1 VEIMYRQIKVHSDDW
16 NFQRVLWFDQSDNI
30 AAFQLTTVTYGL
42 ACAPFLALRTLLQLV
57 KDHGDQYPLAVPSL
71 TKGRYV
77 DDIFGGA
84 DSIQQAQEIVTQ
96 LNNLCM
102 AGGFPLQ
109 KWFCN
114 HPELLAFIQNKK
126 ILSSSVAIEDNT
138 MVNILGLFWQPLM
151 DTFQFQFKNIS
162 TGSVTKRSI
171 LSTIAKCF
179 DPLGFLSP
187 ISIKAKILLQELWSL
202 KLEWDD
208 PLPSPLSAEWINFL
222 QDLQE
227 ISSLTFPRWLGS
239 TSDTKLEIHGFCDA
253 SQRAMAAVVYLRATS
268 PDGNTKVTLVCAKT
282 KVAPLKRL
290 TIPRLELAGAVLLT
304 KLTTQHPSKWK
315 EFVQNR
321 VCFIQETLPHAL
333 WKFVSGKENPAD
345 LATRGLSSVQLKEN
359 PAWLNGPLW
368 LSQLSSFWPT
378 DKFKTIQRVHLEERK
393 SQVLTNLIVR
403 TSEPWDLLLRY
414 SSLTK
419 LFRVTALC
427 RRVILRLKKT
437 PDSSITAKPITTL
450 ELEEAK
456 LFWIGKVQQTSLHKE
471 IDTLMKELNLS
482 RSNHLVR
489 LVPFL
494 DSTGLLRLGGRLQA
508 SLLPND
514 AKHPL
519 IIPKSSPLST
529 LIIAEAHQQ
538 TLHGGTQATLSFIR
552 QHYWI
557 VGGRTPVRSFIL
569 KCVRCAR
576 YRQQRAQQLMGQLP
590 AFTVKPSRPFLHT
603 GIDYAGPLILK
614 T

>member
-1 VEIMYRQIKVHSDDW
+1 MPGRTSQQGRRPETQGVPARIVRCRTHVTVGPAPHCPPTQRPAPRTVMPPGHIIQDGLVKGVINSPTAQRTIFGWIISGPCGFQPNPNLSSSAPCGLQPTPVVSQSYHVSLDRELFEVLSRFWELEDIPCSSRSLLSTEHHACEDHFQSTHSRDENGRYIVRLPFKDS
-16 NFQRVLWFDQSDNI
+16 RVLWFDQSDNI
-30 AAFQLTTVTYGL
+30 TAFQLTTVTYGL
-42 ACAPFLALRTLLQLV
+42 ACALFLALRTLLQLV

-114 HPELLAFIQNKK
+114 HPDILAFIRNDKK

-208 PLPSPLSAEWINFL
+208 PLPPPLSAEWINFL

-304 KLTTQHPSKWK
+304 KLTTQVIQVLELQSAPIYLWTDSSVTYTWISQHPSKWK

-345 LATRGLSSVQLKEN
+345 LATRGLLSVQLKEN
-359 PAWLNGPLW
+359 PGGEGKDGGVRGSEVKRP
-368 LSQLSSFWPT
+368 
-378 DKFKTIQRVHLEERK
+378 ERK
-393 SQVLTNLIVR
+393 GEGKVEES
-403 TSEPWDLLLRY
+403 
-414 SSLTK
+414 
-419 LFRVTALC
+419 
-427 RRVILRLKKT
+427 
-437 PDSSITAKPITTL
+437 
-450 ELEEAK
+450 ELEWKKAQG
-456 LFWIGKVQQTSLHKE
+456 WKE
-471 IDTLMKELNLS
+471 DKE
-482 RSNHLVR
+482 
-489 LVPFL
+489 
-494 DSTGLLRLGGRLQA
+494 
-508 SLLPND
+508 
-514 AKHPL
+514 
-519 IIPKSSPLST
+519 
-529 LIIAEAHQQ
+529 
-538 TLHGGTQATLSFIR
+538 R
-552 QHYWI
+552 Q
-557 VGGRTPVRSFIL
+557 
-569 KCVRCAR
+569 
-576 YRQQRAQQLMGQLP
+576 
-590 AFTVKPSRPFLHT
+590 
-603 GIDYAGPLILK
+603 
-614 T
+614 